1 MTRGHYLLYGLLA
14 VLFTVAP
21 GRMAAALPS
30 DGRGTI
36 LIVSS
41 YNPDTRRMSSFIS
54 EFEQRIV
61 SSDVPCDIYVENLEC
76 RGVDDAPI
84 WMEQTES
91 VIRRY
96 ESTGLRAII
105 LLGQEAWA
113 SFVSLGVYPDD
124 VQIFGCFASVNGVLL
139 PPPSD
144 LEDKRQWMPESV
156 DFMQEMDTLNCA
168 GGLLNRYDVA
178 RNIGLI
184 TSLYPE
190 VENIAFVSDNTYGGI
205 SLQALMRKEMEHY
218 PDLNLILLDSR
229 MGEQEI
235 KEAYAGLPT
244 KSAVLIGTWRVGR
257 QGQYLMQRSL
267 NELVHANPTLPVF
280 SIAGTGIG
288 DVAIGGYVPEYDNGA
303 KVIADQIIAAYH
315 SGNIGNAHFHATDG
329 TYLFDARKLKEFK
342 IPEYA
347 LPKGSVVEDTLAAKL
362 SKYTHYI
369 SLLSAAL
376 VLLGVLIA
384 FLVWLFIRTRRL
396 TLALEK
402 REGELVVARERA
414 EESDRLKSAFLANMS
429 HEIRTPLNAIV
440 GFSSLLGSEE
450 LSHEERVEYSSIV
463 INNSD
468 MLLTLLNDI
477 LDISSLECGKTR
489 FNYSEEDI
497 VEICRHVML
506 TTAHTRQEGVEGIF
520 DPPCESFM
528 LVTDAHRLSQIL
540 INLLTNASKFTE
552 KGSIRLAFEVRPEEN
567 RVYFSVTDTG
577 RGIPE
582 GKHEAVF
589 NRFEK
594 LKGNLKMG
602 TGLGL
607 AICRQTVSIF
617 GGRIWVDTDYRTGA
631 RFVFTH
637 PLDIPLQKP
646 EDGEN
651 PEGGGDFR
659 SHGFKK
665 PSDLT

>member
-1 MTRGHYLLYGLLA
+1 MIRRLCLIYTLFLGLFVFVPAHL
-14 VLFTVAP
+14 
-21 GRMAAALPS
+21 AAALPV

-36 LIVSS
+36 LIISS

-54 EFEQRIV
+54 DFEQRIV

-84 WMEQTES
+84 WMEQTKN

-113 SFVSLGVYPDD
+113 SFVSLGNFPRN
-124 VQIFGCFASVNGVLL
+124 VQIYGCYASTHGVML
-139 PPPSD
+139 PPPEALGDES
-144 LEDKRQWMPESV
+144 EWMPESV
-156 DFMQEMDTLNCA
+156 DFMAKMDTLRFA
-168 GGLLNRYDVA
+168 GGLLNHYDIG
-178 RNIGLI
+178 RNIKLI
-184 TSLYPE
+184 TSLYPQ
-190 VENIAFVSDNTYGGI
+190 VENIAFISDNTYGGI
-205 SLQALMRKEMEHY
+205 SLQALMRKEMANY
-218 PDLNLILLDSR
+218 PGLRLILLDSR
-229 MGEQEI
+229 IGEQEI
-235 KEAYAGLPT
+235 KEAYSNLPT
-244 KSAVLIGTWRVGR
+244 KSAVLVGTWRVGR

-267 NELVHANPTLPVF
+267 NELVKCKPTLPVF

-288 DVAIGGYVPEYDNGA
+288 DVAIGGYVPDYDNGA
-303 KVIADQIIAAYH
+303 KVIADQIIWAYRH
-315 SGNIGNAHFHATDG
+315 GDLDNAHFHATKG

-347 LPKGSVVEDTLAAKL
+347 LPKGSVVEDTIAAKL
-362 SKYTHYI
+362 SKYSHYI

-376 VLLGVLIA
+376 ALLGVLIA
-384 FLVWLFIRTRRL
+384 FLVWLFVRTRRL

-440 GFSSLLGSEE
+440 GFSSLMGSEE
-450 LSHEERVEYSSIV
+450 LSHEERAEYCSIV
-463 INNSD
+463 INNSE

-489 FNYSEEDI
+489 FNYAQEDV

-506 TTAHTRQEGVEGIF
+506 TTAHTRKPGVEGVF
-520 DPPCESFM
+520 VPPCDSLM

-540 INLLTNASKFTE
+540 INLLTNAGKFTE
-552 KGSIRLAFEVRPEEN
+552 EGSITLAFEVRQEE
-567 RVYFSVTDTG
+567 RMVYFSVTDTG
-577 RGIPE
+577 RGIPA
-582 GKHEAVF
+582 GMHEAVF

-594 LKGNLKMG
+594 LKGNMKKG

-607 AICRQTVSIF
+607 AICRQTASIF
-617 GGRIWVDTDYRTGA
+617 GGRIWVDEHYTAGA

-637 PLDIPLQKP
+637 PLDIVLPTP
-646 EDGEN
+646 EDEDHS
-651 PEGGGDFR
+651 EGKEFSGARG
-659 SHGFKK
+659 SNS
-665 PSDLT
+665 PQI

>member
-1 MTRGHYLLYGLLA
+1 MRTRLFLLCCLFAGIAFFLPGHS
-14 VLFTVAP
+14 
-21 GRMAAALPS
+21 AAALPA

-54 EFEQRIV
+54 DFEQRIV

-84 WMEQTES
+84 WMEQTRS

-113 SFVSLGVYPDD
+113 SFVSLGSYPRN
-124 VQIFGCFASVNGVLL
+124 VQIFGCFASANGVLL
-139 PPPSD
+139 PPPTD
-144 LEDKRQWMPESV
+144 LEDKSEWMPESV
-156 DFMQEMDTLNCA
+156 DFMNRMDTLSCA
-168 GGLLNRYDVA
+168 GGQLNRYDVE

-184 TSLYPE
+184 KSLYPE

-205 SLQALMRKEMEHY
+205 SLQALMRKEMKNH

-235 KEAYAGLPT
+235 KTAYAALPT

-267 NELVHANPTLPVF
+267 NELVHTNPMLPVF

-288 DVAIGGYVPEYDNGA
+288 DVAIGGYIPTYDNGA
-303 KVIADQIIAAYH
+303 KIIADQIIYAYNH
-315 SGNIGNAHFHATDG
+315 KNLNNAHFHETEG

-347 LPKGSVVEDTLAAKL
+347 LPKGSVVEDTIAAKL
-362 SKYTHYI
+362 SKYSHYI

-376 VLLGVLIA
+376 VLLGMLIA

-440 GFSSLLGSEE
+440 GFSSLLGSEDLE
-450 LSHEERVEYSSIV
+450 PEERSEYSSLV

-489 FNYSEEDI
+489 FNYAEEDI
-497 VEICRHVML
+497 VEICRHAML
-506 TTAHTRQEGVEGIF
+506 TTSHTRQQGVEGLF

-552 KGSIRLAFEVRPEEN
+552 KGSIILAFEVHAEEN
-567 RVYFSVTDTG
+567 LVYFSVTDTG
-577 RGIPE
+577 RGIPA

-594 LKGNLKMG
+594 LEGNLKKG

-607 AICRQTVSIF
+607 AICRQTVTIF
-617 GGRIWVDTDYRTGA
+617 GGRIWVDTNYTEGA

-637 PLDIPLQKP
+637 PLDLPLNK
-646 EDGEN
+646 
-651 PEGGGDFR
+651 PEGGENREGG
-659 SHGFKK
+659 GF
-665 PSDLT
+665 

>member
-1 MTRGHYLLYGLLA
+1 MTRILLLLHGLLA
-14 VLFTVAP
+14 GLFTVVPAFSV
-21 GRMAAALPS
+21 AALPT

-36 LIVSS
+36 LIISS

-54 EFEQRIV
+54 DFEQRIV

-84 WMEQTES
+84 WMEQTKS
-91 VIRRY
+91 VISRY

-113 SFVSLGVYPDD
+113 SFVSLRNYPRN
-124 VQIFGCFASVNGVLL
+124 VQIYGCFASVNGVFL
-139 PPPSD
+139 PPPTD
-144 LEDKRQWMPESV
+144 LEDKSKWMPESV
-156 DFMQEMDTLNCA
+156 DFMLEMESLDCT
-168 GGLLNRYDVA
+168 GGLLNRYDVP

-205 SLQALMRKEMEHY
+205 SLQSLMRKEMENY
-218 PDLNLILLDSR
+218 PGLNLILLDSR

-235 KEAYAGLPT
+235 KEAYAKLPT

-267 NELVHANPTLPVF
+267 NELVHTNPTLPVF

-303 KVIADQIIAAYH
+303 KIIADQIISAYH
-315 SGNIGNAHFHATDG
+315 SGNINNAHFHATEG

-347 LPKGSVVEDTLAAKL
+347 LPSGSVVEDTLAAKL

-376 VLLGVLIA
+376 ILLGVLIA

-396 TLALEK
+396 TLALER
-402 REGELVVARERA
+402 RESELVVARERA

-489 FNYSEEDI
+489 FNYSEEDV

-552 KGSIRLAFEVRPEEN
+552 KGSITLAFEVRPEEN

-582 GKHEAVF
+582 GQSEAVF

-594 LKGNLKMG
+594 LKGNLKKG

-607 AICRQTVSIF
+607 AICRQTVAIF
-617 GGRIWVDTDYRTGA
+617 GGRIWVDTAYTAGA

-637 PLDIPLQKP
+637 PLDIPLHKT

-651 PEGGGDFR
+651 SEGGGILEGMD
-659 SHGFKK
+659 SKS
-665 PSDLT
+665 PQI